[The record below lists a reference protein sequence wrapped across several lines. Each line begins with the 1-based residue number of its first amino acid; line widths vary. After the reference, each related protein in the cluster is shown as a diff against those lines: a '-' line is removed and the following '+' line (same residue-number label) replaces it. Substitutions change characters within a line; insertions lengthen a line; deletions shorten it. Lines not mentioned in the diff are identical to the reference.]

1 MNAVATEYLKGHK
14 GAFSG
19 IRDCL
24 DKTEFSCQFWQEHQ
38 YPCIQACAAIMRGRH
53 DAFNYISDYY
63 LASHLQE
70 PLAPYAMPVDFSY
83 YEPDDMFPR

>member
-1 MNAVATEYLKGHK
+1 
-14 GAFSG
+14 
-19 IRDCL
+19 
-24 DKTEFSCQFWQEHQ
+24 
-38 YPCIQACAAIMRGRH
+38 MRGRH

-83 YEPDDMFPR
+83 YEPDDHVPPLIRMFDTVAALLVLDTAEL